1 MICFIIITCVR
12 RMRIEMEDEMSL
24 KQCLCLCAFTHFE
37 QTCQLLFM
45 CGAASLNENT
55 GQPEQSET
63 DGKKRREER
72 RVIYVGEQSACLGD
86 TPKGNKK
93 RHKLCMFVT
102 AYLIPYKILRWQ
114 AITAQIRQ
122 VWNRPSTKT

>member
-1 MICFIIITCVR
+1 
-12 RMRIEMEDEMSL
+12 MRIEMEDEMSL

-55 GQPEQSET
+55 GQREQSET

-72 RVIYVGEQSACLGD
+72 RVIYVGNNRRAWEIHLREIKKGTNFAC
-86 TPKGNKK
+86 
-93 RHKLCMFVT
+93 
-102 AYLIPYKILRWQ
+102 
-114 AITAQIRQ
+114 
-122 VWNRPSTKT
+122 S